1 MRKTIRSWGTALWL
15 CTASFTFS
23 QQDTPNIIYFLADDL
38 GYGEVGAYGQEKI
51 KTPNIDALVAS
62 GMKFTQHYSGAPVCA
77 PARYILL
84 TGKHAGHAYI
94 RGNDEWAE
102 RGEVW
107 DYEKMF
113 VNPGLEGQRPIPDST
128 VTLAELL
135 KTKGYATGIFGKW
148 GLGAPNTE
156 GVPNQQGFDEF
167 YGYNCQR
174 QAHNLYPGHLWHHDK
189 KVLLHN
195 ELIAPHQ
202 PLDNLADPFDEKS
215 YARFAQKE
223 YAPTL
228 IHEKALVFI
237 EKNQDQPF
245 FLYYASPLPH
255 LPLQAPTELV
265 ETYREQFGE
274 EKPHVGDKGYFPN
287 RYPRATYAA
296 MISYLDQQLG
306 ELVVKLKALGLYGN
320 TLIIFSSDNGATYT
334 GGYAYNNLMY
344 AVAGE
349 VIQAVSGQHWTDFV
363 GEHLFKPIGMV
374 DAVAKVSEVFGQGNY
389 VTPYLDHIEDGM
401 VQVDYN
407 RSDQIGA
414 AGMIWASASDVA
426 NYLKFL
432 DNDGIVGQD
441 TLLKKET
448 FDYLFKPHA
457 FVTDTGFYPTQ
468 QLTNPNW
475 KTYGLGW
482 FQHDYR
488 GQKLDFHTGS
498 ITGLVAMAGLMRDKD
513 VAVYVFAN
521 LDHAELRHA
530 ILYKAIDLFAFD
542 DISRGWHKEISQLY
556 GDFKSQNKMRLAKM
570 KEERAKDTNTTLP
583 LTAYEGSYH
592 HTMLGEVSVKIDG
605 DGLLLVFNDFLKLE
619 GKHWHYDT
627 FVSTKNNPY
636 YLETLFQFHL
646 NPQGEVAVL
655 EAFGEHFLKR
665 Q

>member
-1 MRKTIRSWGTALWL
+1 MKKSVFLIAAMLFLSSISLAQTDKAQQLDAMIQQGMEHWQIPGLAAVVVKNGEIVFQKTYGVKNLETKESVDEHTLFNMGSTTKAMVCMALGILVDQGKLNWTDRVRQHL
-15 CTASFTFS
+15 PYFRLSDSYITEEARV
-23 QQDTPNIIYFLADDL
+23 QD
-38 GYGEVGAYGQEKI
+38 
-51 KTPNIDALVAS
+51 
-62 GMKFTQHYSGAPVCA
+62 
-77 PARYILL
+77 LL
-84 TGKHAGHAYI
+84 THNLGINGADLLWFIDHASTKETIERFAM
-94 RGNDEWAE
+94 AE
-102 RGEVW
+102 
-107 DYEKMF
+107 
-113 VNPGLEGQRPIPDST
+113 
-128 VTLAELL
+128 
-135 KTKGYATGIFGKW
+135 KGY
-148 GLGAPNTE
+148 P
-156 GVPNQQGFDEF
+156 V
-167 YGYNCQR
+167 R
-174 QAHNLYPGHLWHHDK
+174 
-189 KVLLHN
+189 
-195 ELIAPHQ
+195 
-202 PLDNLADPFDEKS
+202 
-215 YARFAQKE
+215 
-223 YAPTL
+223 
-228 IHEKALVFI
+228 
-237 EKNQDQPF
+237 
-245 FLYYASPLPH
+245 
-255 LPLQAPTELV
+255 
-265 ETYREQFGE
+265 
-274 EKPHVGDKGYFPN
+274 
-287 RYPRATYAA
+287 
-296 MISYLDQQLG
+296 
-306 ELVVKLKALGLYGN
+306 
-320 TLIIFSSDNGATYT
+320 

-542 DISRGWHKEISQLY
+542 DISRGWHKQISQLY